1 MNQIKEI
8 KNRTKNKEKIQINQI
23 SCMKCKLEENQSKK
37 TKKKT
42 DLTDQFY
49 ERQIRRR
56 SKQKTKKKDRFNRS
70 IL

>member
-1 MNQIKEI
+1 
-8 KNRTKNKEKIQINQI
+8 
-23 SCMKCKLEENQSKK
+23 MKCKLEENQSKK

>member
-8 KNRTKNKEKIQINQI
+8 KNRAKNKEKIQINQI
-23 SCMKCKLEENQSKK
+23 SRMKCKLEENQSKK

-49 ERQIRRR
+49 ERKIRRR
-56 SKQKTKKKDRFNRS
+56 SKQKTKKKRQ
-70 IL
+70 I